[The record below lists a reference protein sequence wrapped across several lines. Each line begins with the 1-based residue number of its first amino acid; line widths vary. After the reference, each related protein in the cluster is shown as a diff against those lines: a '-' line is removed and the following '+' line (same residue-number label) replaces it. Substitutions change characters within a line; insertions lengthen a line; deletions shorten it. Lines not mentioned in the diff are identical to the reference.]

1 MIPKLGYW
9 AVQGVSTLCTLGML
23 EKYIKCLD
31 FIALHNISSMLP
43 LKCIPT
49 EKNRKNCCAL
59 ICGHYTDSY
68 INRFPALSLNLK
80 FEFGG
85 F

>member
-1 MIPKLGYW
+1 MTW
-9 AVQGVSTLCTLGML
+9 TVGML

-31 FIALHNISSMLP
+31 FIARHNISSTLP

-68 INRFPALSLNLK
+68 INRFPALSLNSK
-80 FEFGG
+80 FEFENSSGN
-85 F
+85 FSVI